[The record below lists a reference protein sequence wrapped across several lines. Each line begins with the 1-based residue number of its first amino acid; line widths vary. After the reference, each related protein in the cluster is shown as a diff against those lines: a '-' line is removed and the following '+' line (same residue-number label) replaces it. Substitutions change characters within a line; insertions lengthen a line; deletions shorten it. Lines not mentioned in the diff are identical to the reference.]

1 MDRAEPPVCAELR
14 VDMMPATVI
23 AAVKPMPQA
32 AANARRVN
40 AAGDA
45 AEPLMEI
52 TPLLSAAAADGS
64 DCTVPL
70 RLGRTSHA
78 D

>member
-14 VDMMPATVI
+14 VDMTPATVT

-32 AANARRVN
+32 EANARRVN

-64 DCTVPL
+64 DRTVPL